1 MLATLHRANKTPYQT
16 TYHLNRWPL
25 ATTRPFQC
33 PSLET
38 TSVFRFQPHEMR
50 NENDARSFTQYGS
63 DAFQPA
69 LRSKNP
75 YWQALPL
82 ARRPGKKALPD
93 ARGGGW
99 IGGSA
104 WQQECAQARALYARS
119 HGPAP
124 ATWGTD
130 ARITQADHEDR
141 LRNLSAFPPG
151 GVNFHVHQLVL
162 REPVTKPLA
171 AIAMMTFLCFVVAG
185 ALGCVRDRYEI
196 RDSKW
201 PHCLRGDLWRR
212 PDHAPLRFIMRG
224 VAAVHFCLRG
234 FRNRTPA

>member
-1 MLATLHRANKTPYQT
+1 MLARAGRLSLATLHRANKTPYQT

-82 ARRPGKKALPD
+82 ARRPGKKPLPN
-93 ARGGGW
+93 AWRGGRIW
-99 IGGSA
+99 GSA
-104 WQQECAQARALYARS
+104 RQQECAEAWALYSRCHCRTPTAR
-119 HGPAP
+119 
-124 ATWGTD
+124 
-130 ARITQADHEDR
+130 RAD
-141 LRNLSAFPPG
+141 
-151 GVNFHVHQLVL
+151 
-162 REPVTKPLA
+162 A
-171 AIAMMTFLCFVVAG
+171 AIAQT
-185 ALGCVRDRYEI
+185 D
-196 RDSKW
+196 
-201 PHCLRGDLWRR
+201 P
-212 PDHAPLRFIMRG
+212 
-224 VAAVHFCLRG
+224 
-234 FRNRTPA
+234 